1 MSYFNK
7 DLIKKYTLGNLLPN
21 YSISM
26 ALICD
31 VKNTND
37 IIDWIFNKH
46 TKARNTFNE
55 QDKLCVFVNARMVY
69 SVEHMLHSIM
79 CSMLRQKLRHKT
91 KTKSIE
97 TDILY
102 YLSTSTK
109 ITNALNT
116 FGISEYVDSIL
127 VTCINMSEAEICDC
141 TSNIKGNI
149 VDIDQLSKVHNI
161 KDIYKM
167 INYSNVKQSSKLDPI
182 DIFIQNIA
190 IKDI

>member
-55 QDKLCVFVNARMVY
+55 QDKLCVFVNARMV
-69 SVEHMLHSIM
+69 
-79 CSMLRQKLRHKT
+79 CC
-91 KTKSIE
+91 
-97 TDILY
+97 
-102 YLSTSTK
+102 
-109 ITNALNT
+109 T
-116 FGISEYVDSIL
+116 FI
-127 VTCINMSEAEICDC
+127 
-141 TSNIKGNI
+141 
-149 VDIDQLSKVHNI
+149 
-161 KDIYKM
+161 
-167 INYSNVKQSSKLDPI
+167 
-182 DIFIQNIA
+182 
-190 IKDI
+190 

>member
-37 IIDWIFNKH
+37 IVDWILNKH

-69 SVEHMLHSIM
+69 SVEHMLNSIM

-109 ITNALNT
+109 IKSALNI

-127 VTCINMSEAEICDC
+127 VTCINMSETEMCDC
-141 TSNIKGNI
+141 ISNIKGNI
-149 VDIDQLSKVHNI
+149 IDIDKLSKVHNI

-167 INYSNVKQSSKLDPI
+167 INYSNVKQSSKLDPM